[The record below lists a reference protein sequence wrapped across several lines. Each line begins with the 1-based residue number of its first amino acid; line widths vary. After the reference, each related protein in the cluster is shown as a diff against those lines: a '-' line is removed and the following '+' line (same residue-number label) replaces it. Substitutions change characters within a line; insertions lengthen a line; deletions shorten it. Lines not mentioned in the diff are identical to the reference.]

1 MASFDRLTESRWA
14 YPVLAAIVFF
24 LALPGLLSMPISPDT
39 GLAARPGDP
48 DAIFET
54 FMAGHLPPQA
64 EVDTALPAGQS
75 DEENKESDDSLF

>member
-1 MASFDRLTESRWA
+1 MR
-14 YPVLAAIVFF
+14 
-24 LALPGLLSMPISPDT
+24 ISADT

-64 EVDTALPAGQS
+64 EVDTALPTGEAG
-75 DEENKESDDSLF
+75 EENKDENEDSLF

>member
-1 MASFDRLTESRWA
+1 MWIYFMAE
-14 YPVLAAIVFF
+14 
-24 LALPGLLSMPISPDT
+24 ALKGVPEQKRTPPPGLVSMRISADT

-64 EVDTALPAGQS
+64 EVDTALPTSEAGEEKK
-75 DEENKESDDSLF
+75 DESEDSLF